1 VTPLLAAV
9 LCLLLA
15 ASPVLAETLSG
26 TVERVKDGDTVRMRL
41 LDGGK
46 ADIRLAGID
55 TPEKAQPFGRAAGRR
70 LAALCLGKPAEAEW
84 RDTDRFERPVGRLF
98 CDGRD
103 VGRVLI
109 AEGLAWHFKR
119 YARNQPFDERTG
131 DSLSEAAA
139 RDGRLG
145 LWSEPDPVPPWDWRK
160 AAKAAKRGRRA
171 GLRSIG
177 SPLVSGAAEGWAKEG
192 GGSNFEASTTT
203 ERLIWKSSA

>member
-1 VTPLLAAV
+1 M
-9 LCLLLA
+9 
-15 ASPVLAETLSG
+15 
-26 TVERVKDGDTVRMRL
+26 KDGDTVRMRL
-41 LDGGK
+41 LEGGK
-46 ADIRLAGID
+46 AEIRLAGID

-70 LAALCLGKPAEAEW
+70 LAALCLGRAAEAEI
-84 RDTDRFERPVGRLF
+84 RDTDRFGRTVGRLF

-145 LWSEPDPVPPWDWRK
+145 LWSDAKPVPPWEWRK
-160 AAKAAKRGRRA
+160 AAKAGKQQNPDG
-171 GLRSIG
+171 
-177 SPLVSGAAEGWAKEG
+177 GAA
-192 GGSNFEASTTT
+192 
-203 ERLIWKSSA
+203 R